1 MKEKITQEEVK
12 EWMSAHKVLL
22 GLIIVGAV
30 FIGVLIGMAD
40 DTPQATTSTKFLSI
54 GDEGKLDT
62 PGRNVAHYCIS
73 HDWFMKLVDAS
84 VANDDYGY
92 RQLILSDYCFMASTI
107 DSYGEVLVIGKKG
120 LGATQFRFTNPD
132 SIGYGKTGWTWSERI
147 IRR

>member
-1 MKEKITQEEVK
+1 MKEKTQNWAQRHPGWVGFL
-12 EWMSAHKVLL
+12 A
-22 GLIIVGAV
+22 IVA
-30 FIGVLIGMAD
+30 FIFFMNVIFSGGD
-40 DTPQATTSTKFLSI
+40 DSPQTTKFLSI

-62 PGRNVAHYCIS
+62 PGRNVVHYCIS
-73 HDWFMKLVDAS
+73 YDWFQELVSAS

-92 RQLILSDYCFMASTI
+92 RELILSDYCFMASTI